1 MRSSRKKRLSL
12 LEGLFFVCVVVN
24 DLGKF
29 LDVLYEYM

>member
-1 MRSSRKKRLSL
+1 MRSSRKKKTFPVGRS
-12 LEGLFFVCVVVN
+12 FFCVVVN

>member
-1 MRSSRKKRLSL
+1 MRSSRKKKTFPVGRS
-12 LEGLFFVCVVVN
+12 FFVCVVVN

>member
-1 MRSSRKKRLSL
+1 MRSSRKKDFPCWKVF
-12 LEGLFFVCVVVN
+12 FFVCVVVN